1 MYMNKPTMVRLTP
14 QTRELLERASKD
26 QRRSMA
32 SLIEESVKVYLLPKY
47 APVNERITRFLG
59 GK

>member
-1 MYMNKPTMVRLTP
+1 MNKPTMVRLTP

-32 SLIEESVKVYLLPKY
+32 SLIEESVKVCLLPKY